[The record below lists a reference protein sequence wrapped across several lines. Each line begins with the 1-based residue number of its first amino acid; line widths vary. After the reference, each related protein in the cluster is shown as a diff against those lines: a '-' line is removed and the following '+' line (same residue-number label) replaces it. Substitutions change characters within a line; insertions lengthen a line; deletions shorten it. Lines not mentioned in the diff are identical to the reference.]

1 MLAMLSTLTRHRIG
15 QAKIWAF
22 QSQGLVRRQ
31 A

>member
-15 QAKIWAF
+15 QAKTWAF
-22 QSQGLVRRQ
+22 RSQDLVPRQ